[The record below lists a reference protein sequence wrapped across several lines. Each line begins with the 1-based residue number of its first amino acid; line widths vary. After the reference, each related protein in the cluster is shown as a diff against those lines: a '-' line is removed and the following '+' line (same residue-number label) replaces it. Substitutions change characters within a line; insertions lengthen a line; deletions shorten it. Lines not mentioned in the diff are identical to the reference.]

1 MHLIKTITLVIVIT
15 GILVGCASYQ
25 LDDGRNES
33 LALRRIH
40 NAHPDLREAHLNV
53 TSFNGILLVTGQV
66 PAPELIALVT
76 QEAEAL
82 RNVRRVYNE
91 LTLAGATSLIVRAN
105 DSVLSTKVRL
115 GMTGDEDADSRRIKV
130 VTENGIV
137 YLMGLVSRAE
147 AEAAVE
153 VARQI
158 HGVQKIVKIFEYSD
172 P

>member
-1 MHLIKTITLVIVIT
+1 MHCIKTITLVIVIT
-15 GILVGCASYQ
+15 GILVGCASYRF
-25 LDDGRNES
+25 DDGRNET
-33 LALRRIH
+33 LAQRRIH
-40 NAHPDLREAHLNV
+40 NAHPELREAHIKV
-53 TSFNGILLVTGQV
+53 ASFNGILLVTGQV
-66 PAPELIALVT
+66 SSPELIALVT

-91 LTLAGATSLIVRAN
+91 LALAGPTSLIARTN

-115 GMTGDEDADSRRIKV
+115 GITGTEDADSRRIKV
-130 VTENGIV
+130 VTENGVV
-137 YLMGLVSRAE
+137 YLMGLVTRAE